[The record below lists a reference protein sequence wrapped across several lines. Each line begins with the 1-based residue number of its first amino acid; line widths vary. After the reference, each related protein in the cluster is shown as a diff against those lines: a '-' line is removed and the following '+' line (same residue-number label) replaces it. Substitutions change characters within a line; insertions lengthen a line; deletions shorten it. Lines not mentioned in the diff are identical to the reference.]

1 MSIQKQLS
9 ESASLISAVDAMR
22 NWRAAALL
30 LGSLVAM
37 LLFFFLAG
45 VVSMN
50 VTPILGALFGLT
62 GIVIC
67 FYGANAAGILL
78 MDEAHGGEPRPLM
91 AAIVTSFAT
100 GHRLVLVGLLVGVTY
115 LAGLL
120 VLALLLLLCKIP
132 GVGPLLFAFV
142 FPVSVIVAG
151 VAIFALY
158 AVVGPLAAPAVW
170 SGASTMQAVSRLAA
184 IARQRVVVVILS
196 MIVLFFICLVVAF
209 IIGGIMTAGT
219 LVSGLMS
226 TAIIGISGF
235 DASGLMGMLGLQ
247 GRGSYGYG
255 GGDSSAYV
263 TAATIGGSIVWAV
276 AFALPLLVYLRG
288 CCQVYLVN
296 LAHVDVEA
304 MEEQLRGGLNAAKR
318 KAQDI
323 KTKGEALAAQQAARY
338 NPPAAAAAAAAT
350 ETAPAARPYAGAALT
365 PVNPLQCPVCS
376 TPYLAG
382 DMFCGSCGHK
392 LA

>member
-9 ESASLISAVDAMR
+9 QSASLISAVDAIR
-22 NWRAAALL
+22 NWRAAALM
-30 LGSLVAM
+30 LGSIVAT
-37 LLFFFLAG
+37 LLFFFLASI
-45 VVSMN
+45 VSTN
-50 VTPILGALFGLT
+50 VTPILGALFGLV
-62 GIVIC
+62 GLLIL
-67 FYGANAAGILL
+67 FYGANAVGILL
-78 MDEAHGGEPRPLM
+78 MDEAHGAESRPLM
-91 AAIVTSFAT
+91 AAIFTSLAT
-100 GHRLVLVGLLVGVTY
+100 GHRLVLVGLLVGLVY

-142 FPVSVIVAG
+142 FPVSVIIAG

-209 IIGGIMTAGT
+209 IIGGIMTVGT
-219 LVSGLMS
+219 LVSGGMS
-226 TAIIGISGF
+226 AAIIGVSGF
-235 DASGLMGMLGLQ
+235 DASGLLGMVGFQ
-247 GRGSYGYG
+247 GRG
-255 GGDSSAYV
+255 GDGSGSGDLSGHM
-263 TAATIGGSIVWAV
+263 TAGALGGSIVWAV

-288 CCQVYLVN
+288 CCQVYLAN
-296 LAHVDVEA
+296 LAHVDVSA
-304 MEEQLRGGLNAAKR
+304 MEDQLRGGLDAAKR

-323 KTKGEALAAQQAARY
+323 KTKGEALAAQQATRY
-338 NPPAAAAAAAAT
+338 NTPAAT
-350 ETAPAARPYAGAALT
+350 ETAQAARPYAGAAQT
-365 PVNPLQCPVCS
+365 PVNPLQCPTCS
-376 TPYLAG
+376 TPYVVG
-382 DMFCGSCGHK
+382 DIFCGSCGHK